1 MVKTKNIFIF
11 WAFISLLLFSCDPDE
26 ITSPP
31 GANKIEN
38 NCKDNAIQLQCKK
51 PEHSNKQLVTY
62 NDEPKFT
69 EQWYLHNT
77 NIKGLDIN
85 ILPVWQ
91 KGYGTKPVSI
101 GIMDQGID
109 TKHPD
114 LTNSVL
120 ITGFGGYDRKLSH
133 GTKVAGII
141 AARDNQQGII
151 GVAPK
156 AKIYSFSITINNG
169 GQFINHVSNS
179 FKHKKH
185 RDIAVYNAS
194 LGFSFNAVGLRY
206 RLMPAE
212 VKKAIDDVTQ
222 SGFGNKGSSIVF
234 AAGNVFG
241 MATNDGYL
249 HHYSIINVNAIKSDG
264 VIPEISYKFGHTN
277 GVNLWIIAPAG
288 SYTTTNGGG
297 YVDDFG
303 RTSSA
308 APLVSGAIALL
319 RSEYPTL
326 TWRDVK
332 LILAESATKYDNN
345 NKAQYRKTGVFYSNS
360 STVQKYGRTMGFGL
374 LNVEQ
379 AFSLAKNWKLL
390 PAMKVQT
397 HSASSILLSNNRQ
410 YSTTFSLSN
419 DIGFIESLTLEL
431 VFKEELNFGWD
442 IVITSPDGK
451 DSKLIFAYMAKK
463 MVLLFNTFLGSTA
476 VGNWKIQINS
486 PKDVSNED
494 VESVSLTLRGH

>member
-1 MVKTKNIFIF
+1 MVKIKNIFIF
-11 WAFISLLLFSCDPDE
+11 WAFISLLLFSCEPDE

-31 GANKIEN
+31 VENKIEN
-38 NCKDNAIQLQCKK
+38 NCKDNAIQLQYKK
-51 PEHSNKQLVTY
+51 PENSNKQLVTY
-62 NDEPKFT
+62 NDEPKFN

-101 GIMDQGID
+101 GIIDRGID
-109 TKHPD
+109 TSHPD

-120 ITGFGGYDRKLSH
+120 LAGFGGYDPKESH
-133 GTKVAGII
+133 GTKVAGLI

-151 GVAPK
+151 GVAPN
-156 AKIYSFSITINNG
+156 AKIYSFSITINDS
-169 GQFINHVSNS
+169 GQFSNQIRNS

-185 RDIAVYNAS
+185 CDIAVYNAS
-194 LGFSFNAVGLRY
+194 LGFSFNAVALRY

-212 VKKAIDDVTQ
+212 FKKAIDDVTQ

-234 AAGNVFG
+234 AAGNAFG
-241 MATNDGYL
+241 IATNDGYL
-249 HHYSIINVNAIKSDG
+249 HHYSIINVNVIKSDG
-264 VIPEISYKFGHTN
+264 VIPETSNNLGHTN
-277 GVNLWIIAPAG
+277 GVNLWITSPTG

-297 YVDDFG
+297 YVNDFG
-303 RTSSA
+303 QTSSA

-345 NKAQYRKTGVFYSNS
+345 NKAKYRKTGVFYSNS
-360 STVQKYGRTMGFGL
+360 STVQQYSWFMGFGL

-390 PAMKVQT
+390 PAMKVET
-397 HSASSILLSNNRQ
+397 HSASSILLSNNRE
-410 YSTTFSLSN
+410 YSATFSLSS

-431 VFKEELNFGWD
+431 VFKEELNVGWN

-451 DSKLIFAYMAKK
+451 DSELFFAYMAKK

-486 PKDVSNED
+486 PIDVSNED
-494 VESVSLTLRGH
+494 VETVSLTLRGH

>member
-26 ITSPP
+26 INSPP
-31 GANKIEN
+31 IANKIEN
-38 NCKDNAIQLQCKK
+38 DCKDNGIQLQSLK
-51 PEHSNKQLVTY
+51 NKSGNNQLVTY
-62 NDEPKFT
+62 KDEPKFT

-77 NIKGLDIN
+77 NMKGLDIN

-101 GIMDQGID
+101 GIIDQGID
-109 TKHPD
+109 TTHPD

-120 ITGFGGYDRKLSH
+120 ITGFGGYDRTLFH
-133 GTKVAGII
+133 GTRVAGLI

-156 AKIYSFSITINNG
+156 AKIYSFSVMISDDA
-169 GQFINHVSNS
+169 QAVNHIGNS

-194 LGFSFNAVGLRY
+194 LGFAFGAAGLIY
-206 RLMPAE
+206 RLIPAE

-234 AAGNVFG
+234 AAGNVLG

-249 HHYSIINVNAIKSDG
+249 HHYSIISVNAIKSDG
-264 VIPEISYKFGHTN
+264 VIPGTSNKFGHTN
-277 GVNLWIIAPAG
+277 GVNLWITAPTG

-297 YVDDFG
+297 YVDDFAQ
-303 RTSSA
+303 TSSA

-345 NKAQYRKTGVFYSNS
+345 NKAQYRKSGCLYSQPQAQQS
-360 STVQKYGRTMGFGL
+360 YSEVMGFGL

-379 AFSLAKNWKLL
+379 AFSLAQNWKLL

-397 HSASSILLSNNRQ
+397 HSASSILLSNNKQ
-410 YSTTFSLSN
+410 YSATFSLSS

-431 VFKEELNFGWD
+431 VFKEEINYGWN

-451 DSKLIFAYMAKK
+451 DSELSFAYMTKK

-486 PKDVSNED
+486 PTDVSNED
-494 VESVSLTLRGH
+494 VESLSLTLRGH